1 VEEYRSLRFKEVTMN
16 SSSRFV
22 VASHILAGM
31 HCAQYI
37 QGVTS
42 VTSDFIAEG
51 VNTNPVVI
59 RRLLGQLRE
68 AGLVDSQAG
77 SKGGFSLAKPTD
89 QITLLDVYRATEQGT
104 LFHFHY
110 TEPNQECPVGCTIQE
125 SLQGICSEAE
135 SAVEGVLA
143 NKTIAMLVED
153 MMANPVFRE
162 KAEVAMASGMAPGN

>member
-1 VEEYRSLRFKEVTMN
+1 MN

-22 VASHILAGM
+22 VATHILAGM
-31 HCAQYI
+31 HCAQNL
-37 QGVTS
+37 QGVSS

-59 RRLLGQLRE
+59 RRLLGQLRK

-89 QITLLDVYRATEQGT
+89 QISLLDVYRATEEGS

-110 TEPNQECPVGCTIQE
+110 TEPNQACPVGCTIQD
-125 SLQGICSEAE
+125 SLKEICSE
-135 SAVEGVLA
+135 
-143 NKTIAMLVED
+143 T
-153 MMANPVFRE
+153 
-162 KAEVAMASGMAPGN
+162 